1 MKTGRNSLCNCGS
14 GLKYKNC
21 CGPKEG
27 AGKRPIVIM
36 IGAVLI
42 CSAVVLAFFARNSNQ
57 LPSDGI
63 PAGSGAPAAQPAPGA
78 AQTGTPGAPQPP
90 GPAPEGKV
98 WSVEHGHWHDA
109 SAPGQGAPAGTLTAP
124 GSTAQGA
131 AQPAAQPGSPQPP
144 GPAPAGKVWSV
155 EHGHWHDAK

>member
-1 MKTGRNSLCNCGS
+1 MKTGRNSVCHCGS
-14 GLKYKNC
+14 GLKYKQC

-27 AGKRPIVIM
+27 SGKSSVVLI

-42 CSAVVLAFFARNSNQ
+42 CGAVVLAFFARNSNQ
-57 LPSDGI
+57 LPSNAI
-63 PAGSGAPAAQPAPGA
+63 PVGSGAPAAQG
-78 AQTGTPGAPQPP
+78 QTGTPGAPQPP

-109 SAPGQGAPAGTLTAP
+109 PGQTAQPAGTVPTA
-124 GSTAQGA
+124 GQGTGQGV
-131 AQPAAQPGSPQPP
+131 QPAPAQPGSPQPP